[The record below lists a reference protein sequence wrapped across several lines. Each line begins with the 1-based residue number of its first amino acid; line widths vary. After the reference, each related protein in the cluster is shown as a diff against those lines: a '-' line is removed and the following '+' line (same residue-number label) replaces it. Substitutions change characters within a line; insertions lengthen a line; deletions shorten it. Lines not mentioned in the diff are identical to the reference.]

1 MMRVFGHHIAVPV
14 LLLAALEA
22 GVLIALFEGL
32 TTLFGHWWPGPAPA
46 ADGASLSTPLFWG
59 DHMAPR
65 LLAIL
70 GIVVIAAVGMYSR
83 RMFFDI
89 KTFVRRSLVIFPLLF
104 VATAGASVAYAMYM
118 GTDWSGF
125 VILAGFA
132 TPAAAVALLMIRYF
146 FVELADLDVFKR
158 RILVLGTGA
167 EAERIAEMAA
177 PGQHRHFCLVGFV
190 DMQDGGAGAGR
201 LHWQVFPRHI
211 LGEPKA
217 LHKLVRDRRVDE
229 IVLATRERRANR
241 SGEGG
246 GGLPLEDLLQCKLSG
261 VTVSDYATFWER
273 EAAEIDLES
282 LKPGWMIFSD
292 GFRQSLSRRVVKR
305 LFDVVVSM
313 VFLIATLP
321 ITLMT
326 AAAVKLTSRGPVFYR
341 QERVGLNGGRSNC

>member
-1 MMRVFGHHIAVPV
+1 
-14 LLLAALEA
+14 
-22 GVLIALFEGL
+22 
-32 TTLFGHWWPGPAPA
+32 
-46 ADGASLSTPLFWG
+46 
-59 DHMAPR
+59 MAPR

-177 PGQHRHFCLVGFV
+177 PGPASSLLP
-190 DMQDGGAGAGR
+190 GR
-201 LHWQVFPRHI
+201 LR
-211 LGEPKA
+211 
-217 LHKLVRDRRVDE
+217 
-229 IVLATRERRANR
+229 
-241 SGEGG
+241 
-246 GGLPLEDLLQCKLSG
+246 
-261 VTVSDYATFWER
+261 
-273 EAAEIDLES
+273 
-282 LKPGWMIFSD
+282 
-292 GFRQSLSRRVVKR
+292 
-305 LFDVVVSM
+305 
-313 VFLIATLP
+313 
-321 ITLMT
+321 
-326 AAAVKLTSRGPVFYR
+326 
-341 QERVGLNGGRSNC
+341 